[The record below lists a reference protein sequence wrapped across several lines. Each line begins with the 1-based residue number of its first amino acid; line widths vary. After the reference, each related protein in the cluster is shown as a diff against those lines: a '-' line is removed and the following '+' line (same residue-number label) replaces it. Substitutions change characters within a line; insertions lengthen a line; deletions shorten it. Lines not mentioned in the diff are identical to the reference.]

1 MTQNPHSHSSPT
13 PTGHSCPM
21 PVRLQVLA
29 DSPIF
34 GALASE
40 DLPGV
45 DARCTARHVERGTN
59 VYHAGDDADSL
70 YVVAH
75 GALKLSR
82 PSLDGYEV
90 LVDVVG
96 PGDFLGMLTA
106 LGEATFAES
115 ATALTESC
123 VLRFSAKAFRAVLN
137 DHPQVTLAALD
148 AVSNRLAAAR
158 QTVRELAAD
167 TAEQRIGA
175 ALMRLV
181 ESLGVAESG
190 QVRIS
195 VPVTQGE
202 LASMAGTT
210 PETVSRTLTRWRR
223 DELVATGRGTI
234 TITDLEGLRSQISA
248 D

>member
-1 MTQNPHSHSSPT
+1 MAQNPPSHSNPGPS
-13 PTGHSCPM
+13 GHSCPM

-34 GALASE
+34 GALAAE

-106 LGEATFAES
+106 LGEAT
-115 ATALTESC
+115 
-123 VLRFSAKAFRAVLN
+123 
-137 DHPQVTLAALD
+137 LAG
-148 AVSNRLAAAR
+148 N
-158 QTVRELAAD
+158 
-167 TAEQRIGA
+167 
-175 ALMRLV
+175 
-181 ESLGVAESG
+181 
-190 QVRIS
+190 
-195 VPVTQGE
+195 
-202 LASMAGTT
+202 
-210 PETVSRTLTRWRR
+210 WR
-223 DELVATGRGTI
+223 D
-234 TITDLEGLRSQISA
+234 ISA
-248 D
+248 VCAHG

>member
-1 MTQNPHSHSSPT
+1 MNLIAEPT
-13 PTGHSCPM
+13 PSGHQCPM
-21 PVRLQVLA
+21 SVRLQVLA

-34 GALASE
+34 GPVDPQHLPQIDTRCSAHHAQRG
-40 DLPGV
+40 DL
-45 DARCTARHVERGTN
+45 
-59 VYHAGDDADSL
+59 VYRAGDPADAL

-75 GALKLSR
+75 GALKLTR
-82 PSLDGYEV
+82 PSVDGFDV

>member
-1 MTQNPHSHSSPT
+1 MS
-13 PTGHSCPM
+13 
-21 PVRLQVLA
+21 VRLQVLA

-34 GALASE
+34 GTLSGE
-40 DLPGV
+40 ELHGV
-45 DARCTARHVERGTN
+45 DARCSAHHAERGET
-59 VYHAGDDADSL
+59 VYSAGESADAL

-75 GALKLSR
+75 GALKLTR

-115 ATALTESC
+115 ATALVESC
-123 VLRFSAKAFRAVLN
+123 VLRFSATAFRAVLN

-167 TAEQRIGA
+167 TAQQRIGA
-175 ALMRLV
+175 ALIRLV
-181 ESLGVAESG
+181 NSLGVREAG
-190 QVRIS
+190 AVRIP

-210 PETVSRTLTRWRR
+210 PETVSRTLTRWRA
-223 DELVATGRGTI
+223 DELVQTGRGTI
-234 TITDLEGLRSQISA
+234 TVTDPSGLAAQISA
-248 D
+248 EQ